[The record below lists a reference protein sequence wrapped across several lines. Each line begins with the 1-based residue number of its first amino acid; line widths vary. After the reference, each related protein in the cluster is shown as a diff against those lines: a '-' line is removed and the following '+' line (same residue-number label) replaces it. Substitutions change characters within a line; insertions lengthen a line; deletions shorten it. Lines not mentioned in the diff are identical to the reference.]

1 MTATDLAMPTL
12 GGAKVLVV
20 EGGEDD
26 AVALTAVLRLKGFD
40 ARTARTGADALSC
53 VTADRPQAVVLDPD
67 LPDADGC
74 EVIRRV
80 RACPDPPPV
89 VVVSGHT
96 APSVK
101 RAASAAG
108 AAAFVLKPAHPD
120 VLVRILGRLI
130 DRN

>member
-1 MTATDLAMPTL
+1 MTATDLAMPAL

-26 AVALTAVLRLKGFD
+26 AVSLTAVLRLRGFN
-40 ARTARTGADALSC
+40 ARTARTGADALSR
-53 VTADRPQAVVLDPD
+53 VSADRPHAVVLDPD

-80 RACPDPPPV
+80 RSGPNPPPV
-89 VVVSGHT
+89 VVLSGHT
-96 APSVK
+96 APSVR

-108 AAAFVLKPAHPD
+108 AAAFVLKPADPD
-120 VLVRILGRLI
+120 TLVRLLDRLI
-130 DRN
+130 ARG

>member
-1 MTATDLAMPTL
+1 MTATDLVMPAL

-26 AVALTAVLRLKGFD
+26 AVALTAVLRLRGFN
-40 ARTARTGADALSC
+40 ARTARTGAAALSC
-53 VTADRPQAVVLDPD
+53 VSADRPHAVVLDTD

-80 RACPDPPPV
+80 RAGPNPPPV

-96 APSVK
+96 GPAVE
-101 RAASAAG
+101 RAVSAAG
-108 AAAFVLKPAHPD
+108 AAAFVLKPADPD
-120 VLVRILGRLI
+120 ELVRLLCRLI
-130 DRN
+130 DRT